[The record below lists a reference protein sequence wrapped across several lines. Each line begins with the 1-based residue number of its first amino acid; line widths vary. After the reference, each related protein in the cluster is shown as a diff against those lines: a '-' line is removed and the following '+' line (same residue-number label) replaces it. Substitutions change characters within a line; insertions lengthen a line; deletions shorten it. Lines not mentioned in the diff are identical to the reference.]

1 MERGMYDYWGKTDYS
16 SKNYHLAI
24 YHCLDVAA
32 VAYEILSSNEL
43 ILKRIT
49 DLTGWDP
56 DDARNFVTYLCS
68 LHDIGKFTESFQSLN
83 KEVFFEI
90 NGRDPNKDIRYAY
103 RHDELGTVVIDIFL
117 GKYLSK
123 SGQFEYYPEIS
134 SYLCNHWNILLKASC
149 GHHGIPRD
157 YIDCRSFGSSFYWT
171 DNDETAIKCVATE
184 FCDLIIGNR
193 HLLPHSSKSLSIKD
207 LEKLSWIV
215 SGLTVM
221 SDWIGSNSDYFRFRS
236 EKLSLNEYWN
246 DCAIRQAK
254 HAIEDLLLT
263 DPQISENTGVKAL
276 FPIFQS
282 KDVVPSPLQEYVSNV
297 SVDSSP
303 NLYIIEELTGGG
315 KTEAAITLAHKL
327 MNAGCG
333 NGLFFGLPTM
343 ATSNAMYGRVSDSY
357 KNMYAD
363 SSNPSLILAHSQRS
377 HSKKFMRSLIQN
389 ESSVKKLNSENRYED
404 ALCAGWLADNNKKS
418 LLAHVGVGTID
429 QALVSI
435 LPVRYQSL
443 RLFGLFQKVLIVD
456 EVHAYDSYTMDLLKT
471 LMTFMSALGGS
482 VILLSATLPMKMKNE
497 LLESFANG
505 ANYDAP
511 KSSSRD
517 YPLITHLSKTGFSE
531 VKLSTRPNSER
542 TVNTLLT
549 NDSKAISDEIYTRL
563 GNGECVCWIRN
574 TVADAAE
581 TYSEFSKNL
590 PEDKVILFHSRF
602 TLGDRLNIEQKVL
615 KYYGKEST
623 PELRHGMLLIATQV
637 VEQSLDVD
645 FDFMVSD
652 LAPIDA
658 LIQRM
663 GRLHR
668 HIREYRAISP
678 IFWIYSPDVSETAC
692 IDSNWYSKLLPHS
705 AYVYRKH
712 GDLYLTASLLNKY
725 KKVSSPKDIRNYI
738 EGVYSDEAQC
748 KIPEILKSRDEKSK
762 SEDNTAI
769 SLANAAVLKCKLGYT
784 YTKSWSDEE
793 APSTRLSSPSVTYLL
808 VEKESES
815 NCFKPILHDEDYSL
829 SKVTV
834 PAHLLD
840 VDPKL
845 DCADNSFEIINPD
858 KWCRLL
864 PLKKISDN
872 LWREKYADKSG
883 ENKEIEYSSSMGM
896 GVKKS

>member
-1 MERGMYDYWGKTDYS
+1 MERGMYDYWGKTEYGT
-16 SKNYHLAI
+16 KNYHLAI

-32 VAYEILSSNEL
+32 VAHEILSSNEL
-43 ILKRIT
+43 IVKRIT

-68 LHDIGKFTESFQSLN
+68 LHDIGKFTESFQSRN
-83 KEVFFEI
+83 KEVFCEI
-90 NGRDPNKDIRYAY
+90 NGREPNKDITYAH
-103 RHDELGTVVIDIFL
+103 RHDELGTLIIGKFL
-117 GKYLSK
+117 GKYFQSE
-123 SGQFEYYPEIS
+123 GFEYNPEIS
-134 SYLCNHWNILLKASC
+134 PYLRNHWNILLKASC

-157 YIDCRSFGSSFYWT
+157 SVDSQHFDSRICWI
-171 DNDETAIKCVATE
+171 DNDETVIKSVATE

-193 HLLPHSSKSLSIKD
+193 HLLPNSSKKVSIKD
-207 LEKLSWIV
+207 LQKLSWIV
-215 SGLTVM
+215 SGLTVL

-236 EKLSLNEYWN
+236 EELSLNKYWN

-254 HAIEDLLLT
+254 HAIEDLLLS

-276 FPIFQS
+276 FSIFQS

-297 SVDSSP
+297 SVDSDP

-343 ATSNAMYGRVSDSY
+343 ATSNAMYGRISDSY
-357 KNMYAD
+357 KKMYTD

-377 HSKKFMRSLIQN
+377 HSKEFMRSLIQN
-389 ESSVKKLNSENRYED
+389 ENDAKRPKNENRYED
-404 ALCAGWLADNNKKS
+404 AICAGWLADNNKKS

-456 EVHAYDSYTMDLLKT
+456 EVHAYDSYTMELLKT
-471 LMTFMSALGGS
+471 MLHFMSALRGS
-482 VILLSATLPMKMKNE
+482 VILLSATLPMNMKRE
-497 LLESFANG
+497 LLESFADG
-505 ANYDAP
+505 ADYERPNP
-511 KSSSRD
+511 SSYD
-517 YPLITHLSKTGFSE
+517 YPLITHLSKTCFSE

-563 GNGECVCWIRN
+563 RNGECVCWIRN

-602 TLGDRLNIEQKVL
+602 TLGDRLDIEQKVV
-615 KYYGKEST
+615 KYFGKEST

-663 GRLHR
+663 GRLQR
-668 HIREYRAISP
+668 HIREYRTSSP
-678 IFWIYSPDVSETAC
+678 IFWIYSPDVSETSC
-692 IDSNWYSKLLPHS
+692 INSNWYSDKLPRS
-705 AYVYRKH
+705 AHVYRKH
-712 GDLYLTASLLNKY
+712 GDLYLTACLLNKY
-725 KKVSSPKDIRNYI
+725 KKVSSPKDIRNFI
-738 EGVYSDEAQC
+738 ESVYSDGAQC
-748 KIPEILKSRDEKSK
+748 KIPETLKSRDEKSK
-762 SEDNTAI
+762 SKDNTAI
-769 SLANAAVLKCKLGYT
+769 SLANATALNCKLGYT

-808 VEKESES
+808 VEKESLS
-815 NCFKPILHDEDYSL
+815 NCSKPIFHDEDYSL

-834 PAHLLD
+834 PAYLLD
-840 VDPKL
+840 VDPQL
-845 DCADNSFEIINPD
+845 DCADNSFEITKYD

-864 PLKKISDN
+864 PLEKIPDN
-872 LWREKYADKSG
+872 RWGARYTDKSG
-883 ENKEIEYSSSMGM
+883 ENKEIEYSSSRGL